1 MKKYIYAITEFNN
14 DDYIRTLKGYTNE
27 KTAIDECNELNGY
40 TNDLSKWYDELAKY
54 KVNCKELKELKP
66 LYQELIIIWR
76 ERAYITPNNNEE
88 LLKENEIKFNDVLE
102 RIKDVENDVE
112 VKWKADNPFHS
123 TRENKNGSIFN
134 VITIEIETET
144 FIQRLLNFFK
154 TK

>member
-27 KTAIDECNELNGY
+27 KRAIDECNELNGY
-40 TNDLSKWYDELAKY
+40 DDDLSKWYIKLAKY
-54 KVNCKELKELKP
+54 KVNCEELKFLR
-66 LYQELIIIWR
+66 QELMAIWR

-88 LLKENEIKFNDVLE
+88 LLKENDIKFNDVLE

-112 VKWKADNPFHS
+112 VKWRADNPFHS
-123 TRENKNGSIFN
+123 TRENKNGSVFN

-154 TK
+154 IK

>member
-14 DDYIRTLKGYTNE
+14 NDYIRTLKGYTNE

-54 KVNCKELKELKP
+54 KVNCKELKFLR
-66 LYQELIIIWR
+66 QELIIIWR

-88 LLKENEIKFNDVLE
+88 LLKENDIKFNNVLE
-102 RIKDVENDVE
+102 RIKSVESDVEA
-112 VKWKADNPFHS
+112 KWKADNPFHS
-123 TRENKNGSIFN
+123 TREDKNGSDFE

-154 TK
+154 IK